1 MPADLSV
8 ELARLVTAGGIVG
21 TVAVPLGLVGYGA
34 SRLLGQPVWPRWRHT
49 TGAWTGLD
57 VLFFCGVYLVLPSLI
72 VAGLDRG
79 GFFQSIYG
87 PDFPSVTTP
96 GEGTDGRAVAVQ
108 KAGLWGV
115 LFAAPMLAGATL
127 LVRAVIHHRPA
138 RFVPAAVPGR
148 VTLGVMAWVAV
159 TPVCFAVNLLA
170 NRLVALTGGEPDQH
184 PLTRLGVGSDAFD
197 QVLFGL
203 VVCLAAPLAEE
214 VLCRGV
220 LLRWALARYYRPW
233 LLLTLAIP
241 IGLARGGPPPAVF
254 ALLLAGGWWLV
265 VALDRGRL
273 PIRTLAAVV
282 ATSSV
287 FAVGHGGVWPT
298 PVPLFVLGLA
308 LGYLAA
314 RTGDI
319 TACIVLHGLFNA
331 VSFVY
336 LLRGGAGA

>member
-1 MPADLSV
+1 M
-8 ELARLVTAGGIVG
+8 
-21 TVAVPLGLVGYGA
+21 
-34 SRLLGQPVWPRWRHT
+34 
-49 TGAWTGLD
+49 
-57 VLFFCGVYLVLPSLI
+57 
-72 VAGLDRG
+72 
-79 GFFQSIYG
+79 
-87 PDFPSVTTP
+87 
-96 GEGTDGRAVAVQ
+96 RAVAHHC
-108 KAGLWGV
+108 
-115 LFAAPMLAGATL
+115 P
-127 LVRAVIHHRPA
+127 VRLTPG
-138 RFVPAAVPGR
+138 AVPGR
-148 VTLGVMAWVAV
+148 VALGVVAWAIV

-170 NRLVALTGGEPDQH
+170 NRLVTLSGSEPDQH
-184 PLTRLGVGSDAFD
+184 PLTRLGVGPDTFD

-254 ALLLAGGWWLV
+254 ALLVAGGWWLV
-265 VALDRGRL
+265 AALDRGRL

-282 ATSSV
+282 ATASV

-319 TACIVLHGLFNA
+319 TACVVLHGLFNA

-336 LLRGGAGA
+336 LLRGGAGG